1 MKNEKLYPKEKQK
14 GVVFYRNKLAS
25 QDMSENPEDIDAIDI
40 DVDDEVKEVV
50 IRYDL
55 IMPDSKK
62 SFPNVE
68 SLVIKSNVFEIR
80 IPNSLFPNVKWVQSE
95 RDRFETGNC
104 LVLNEGNI
112 FCTLLNTFCKKE
124 GEVIKI
130 DDITAI
136 KNGAFSGC
144 ESTNLTGAI
153 DVYGDDIEP
162 DAFAGSAFAKQPFV
176 NGVKM
181 AGNIVID
188 IDKTSEEIIIPDYDY
203 EKAIFIANTDLTM
216 VKKLVVHRYETARQV
231 NYDTNFPEMLVLDT
245 NDSLSGVEI
254 RELAHMSSSAV
265 SYLKYFS
272 ISNGDYKTIDGIVY
286 TKNGKMVVAGSLGLE
301 HVVIPEGVEKLGH
314 SAFRNCKMKS
324 VVLPDSIDRIR
335 AKAFYQCENLKFV
348 KLGNNVDTI
357 EGGAFAECCS
367 LKHIDIPAGIKTIN
381 DYAFL
386 NSGLESIELHEGL
399 LCLGCKALFG
409 TNIESVHLPASIKK
423 LEYNCFGS
431 NLKELAMKTFP
442 SGFGTAC
449 IMGPSPFDAGNKII
463 KVYCNGKHLYFPRI
477 IQPSMS
483 SYAIDEVEYF
493 FKNPRIR
500 TISMYKYAF
509 SISCQGKVA
518 LLEYLDF
525 GSGSAREH
533 IEKYSYHI
541 LSNMIREGSEEFAA
555 KIVKTGLVPNDILQK
570 MLPKAENAEMF
581 ALKAYMLNQLNLNGV
596 QEEKISY
603 AI

>member
-1 MKNEKLYPKEKQK
+1 M
-14 GVVFYRNKLAS
+14 
-25 QDMSENPEDIDAIDI
+25 
-40 DVDDEVKEVV
+40 
-50 IRYDL
+50 
-55 IMPDSKK
+55 
-62 SFPNVE
+62 E

-95 RDRFETGNC
+95 RDRFKTGNC
-104 LVLNEGNI
+104 LVLDEGNI

-153 DVYGDDIEP
+153 DVYCGDDIEP

-254 RELAHMSSSAV
+254 RELAHMSSSAA

-324 VVLPDSIDRIR
+324 VGLPDSIDRIR

-442 SGFGTAC
+442 SGFETAC

-500 TISMYKYAF
+500 TVSMYKYAF
-509 SISCQGKVA
+509 SISCQEKVA

-525 GSGSAREH
+525 GSESARAH
-533 IEKYSYHI
+533 IEEYSYYI

-596 QEEKISY
+596 QEEKTSY

>member
-301 HVVIPEGVEKLGH
+301 HVVIPEGVEKNGH